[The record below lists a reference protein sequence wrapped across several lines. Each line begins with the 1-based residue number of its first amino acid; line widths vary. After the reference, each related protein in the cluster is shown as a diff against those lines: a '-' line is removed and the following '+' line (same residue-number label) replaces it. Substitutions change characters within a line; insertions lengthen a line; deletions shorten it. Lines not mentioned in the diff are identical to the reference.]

1 MDAIVGAGGVVRA
14 DDALQS
20 VAPVGTPKALLPLLG
35 RPMVQYVLDAISK
48 VARIQ
53 NVIVIGLDAQHGLD
67 CPGKQLVYL
76 PSAGSLF
83 DNARQGCRAIL
94 ERNPA
99 SRLAVWFSA
108 DVPLITP
115 AMVDWFL
122 DRTLESDRDLFY
134 QLIRREV
141 MLKRFP
147 ESKRTY
153 THLQD
158 RVVCAGDVAAITPAV
173 GAGAHP
179 LWEQITAAR
188 KNPLRQAQIVGVQFL
203 WLLLT
208 RQLSVPRAEQLA
220 GQRLGLSGV
229 LLDCPFAEMGMDV
242 DKPLQYA
249 LAERELRA
257 ART

>member
-1 MDAIVGAGGVVRA
+1 MDAVVGAGGVVRA
-14 DDALQS
+14 DDALQA

-53 NVIVIGLDAQHGLD
+53 NVIVIGLEAQHGLV
-67 CPGKQLVYL
+67 CPGKPLVYL

-83 DNARQGCRAIL
+83 DNARQGCRVIL

-122 DRTLESDRDLFY
+122 DRTLESDCDLFY

-158 RVVCAGDVAAITPAV
+158 RVVCAGDVDAITLAV
-173 GAGAHP
+173 GVGAHP
-179 LWEQITAAR
+179 LWEQIIGAR
-188 KNPLRQAQIVGVQFL
+188 KNLLRPAQIVGVQLL
-203 WLLLT
+203 WLRLT
-208 RQLSVPRAEQLA
+208 RQLSVPRISHCSVS
-220 GQRLGLSGV
+220 R
-229 LLDCPFAEMGMDV
+229 
-242 DKPLQYA
+242 
-249 LAERELRA
+249 
-257 ART
+257 